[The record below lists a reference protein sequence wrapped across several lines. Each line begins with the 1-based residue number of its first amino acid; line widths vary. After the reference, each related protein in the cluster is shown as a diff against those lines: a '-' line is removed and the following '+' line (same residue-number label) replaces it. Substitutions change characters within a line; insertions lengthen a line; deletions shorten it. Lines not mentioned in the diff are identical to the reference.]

1 LRAGVTIYIIAPEAN
16 RAEDTLKKLAA
27 NTGGEAFFPRKPAE
41 WAAAVNH
48 IERDLEN
55 QYLVTYTRAT
65 PATNAEFHNVQIKVN
80 DAKLKV
86 RSPQGYFSPKP

>member
-1 LRAGVTIYIIAPEAN
+1 
-16 RAEDTLKKLAA
+16 
-27 NTGGEAFFPRKPAE
+27 
-41 WAAAVNH
+41 VNH